1 MYNGIGV
8 QTPRGTGTSGYIE
21 TSLVSLKP
29 PPMRKPKSQKLVPK
43 QSKSLEDHNRR
54 RRVELLCI
62 KLRQKLEKDKVPAE
76 EINKSIK
83 KYRKSLL
90 DQGPID
96 NKNKKEEQQNK
107 NDDPEEAQQLAELS
121 DNED

>member
-29 PPMRKPKSQKLVPK
+29 PPMRAPKTQKLVAK

-54 RRVELLCI
+54 RRIELSCI
-62 KLRQKLEKDKVPAE
+62 KLRQKLEKSKMTKEDIDAA
-76 EINKSIK
+76 IK
-83 KYRKSLL
+83 KYRKKLL
-90 DQGPID
+90 NPNPTNAD
-96 NKNKKEEQQNK
+96 NKGDERQNNSNESEENQQ
-107 NDDPEEAQQLAELS
+107 QAELS